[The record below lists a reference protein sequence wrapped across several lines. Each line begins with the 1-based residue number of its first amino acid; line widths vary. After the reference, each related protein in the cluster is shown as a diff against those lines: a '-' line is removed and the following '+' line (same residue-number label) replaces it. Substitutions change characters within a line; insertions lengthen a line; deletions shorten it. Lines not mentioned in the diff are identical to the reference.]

1 MRSVLVHGAII
12 AAYYIVGA
20 YATTDILRLL
30 KGCDIPVNAAKC
42 YCPRCG
48 KEIALRDQI
57 PIVSYMINGGKC
69 RNCKA
74 SIPWT
79 DLFFEIFI
87 FGMMMILTV
96 LLGFRREAFWGC
108 LTLYEGTKLV
118 FILLKGR
125 REKDFERNMVQSF
138 VNNIIIFGMIFLL
151 FIAESASKT
160 I

>member
-30 KGCDIPVNAAKC
+30 RGCDIPVNAAKC
-42 YCPRCG
+42 YCPICG
-48 KEIALRDQI
+48 KEIALIDQI

-87 FGMMMILTV
+87 FVIMVLITV
-96 LLGFRREAFWGC
+96 LLGFRREAFWGG
-108 LTLYEGTKLV
+108 LVLYEGTKLI

-125 REKDFERNMVQSF
+125 REKDFWRNMFHSLA
-138 VNNIIIFGMIFLL
+138 NNLVIFGIIFLL
-151 FIAESASKT
+151 FVAESSSRT
-160 I
+160 L